1 MKKILTLFFI
11 FSSIVSKADQL
22 AWVSLEQAKI
32 ATEYLISQ
40 EEIISW
46 CACCNDDK
54 MFLINIQ
61 SSYYKK
67 VEGQEN
73 FYEVFIYGKDI
84 YGNEINKSFDLAYLH
99 CKKNNLAVCLGV
111 ALGFECKPCTPNF
124 KWPFDKIDNNKVEI
138 TESTIDDDGFQYVT
152 TSKEGSNYSIL
163 IEKSEFNTTEI
174 WVKNSVPLKTKKNSK
189 GKLIKIGGGY
199 VMTYMAINCED
210 KEFNI
215 EEKVSYNSKG
225 EVINSDK
232 FGSYGNKIVPG
243 SVMSAIYKFVC
254 NN

>member
-1 MKKILTLFFI
+1 MSGVVKMGSFINYKGIKTNNIRNINLKLEKQKII
-11 FSSIVSKADQL
+11 G
-22 AWVSLEQAKI
+22 
-32 ATEYLISQ
+32 ISGP
-40 EEIISW
+40 SG
-46 CACCNDDK
+46 
-54 MFLINIQ
+54 
-61 SSYYKK
+61 S
-67 VEGQEN
+67 
-73 FYEVFIYGKDI
+73 GKT
-84 YGNEINKSFDLAYLH
+84 SLAYDTIYQIS
-99 CKKNNLAVCLGV
+99 KY
-111 ALGFECKPCTPNF
+111 E
-124 KWPFDKIDNNKVEI
+124 FDKIDNNKVEI

-163 IEKSEFNTTEI
+163 IEKSKFNTTEI

-199 VMTYMAINCED
+199 VMTYMAINCEN
-210 KEFNI
+210 KEFNV